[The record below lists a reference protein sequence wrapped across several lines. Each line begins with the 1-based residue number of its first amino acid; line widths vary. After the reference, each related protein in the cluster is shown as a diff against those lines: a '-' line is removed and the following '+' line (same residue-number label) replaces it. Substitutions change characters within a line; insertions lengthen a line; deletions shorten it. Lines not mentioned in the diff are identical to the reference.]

1 MHAIGIAAL
10 ITLAA
15 SVASGASLHTQDEGL
30 GPRSAAEAW
39 HVRGLEPHIQALI
52 ARGFSG
58 SPTFRRLVEELNASD
73 VMVHVRHHRM
83 RDGFRGYLVHDVLE
97 SNGIRYLQIAV
108 DARGPATRLI
118 PLIAHELQ
126 HALEVARV
134 PSVGRSLA
142 IADHFEKIADHP
154 CRAKCFET
162 AAAVSVQEDVSRE
175 LR

>member
-1 MHAIGIAAL
+1 MRLIGMAL
-10 ITLAA
+10 MTLA
-15 SVASGASLHTQDEGL
+15 SLASGVRVNAQDEGL

-52 ARGFSG
+52 TRGFSG
-58 SPTFRRLVEELNASD
+58 SPTFRRLVEALNASD
-73 VMVHVRHHRM
+73 VMVHVRHHGM
-83 RDGFRGYLVHDVLE
+83 PDGFRGYLVHDVLE
-97 SNGIRYLQIAV
+97 ANGVRYLQIAI
-108 DARGPATRLI
+108 DARGPAARLI

-134 PSVGRSLA
+134 PSVGRSLG
-142 IADHFEKIADHP
+142 IADYFEKIADHP

-162 AAAVSVQEDVSRE
+162 AAAVGVQEDVSRE